1 MGEIEKK
8 KSKIGIIIAIIVI
21 LLVLIAG
28 AIGLHY
34 VIKHNYTVKYLN
46 QTNLIINNSN
56 VTESLKKHIYYD
68 NENGVIY
75 ISKPDIYNFFDN
87 TIIYDEKNNQVVTS
101 SSTKIASLPIDSTQ
115 IQVNSQNKTIKA
127 GAIIQDEVA
136 YVPIS
141 ELEEVYNIKVTNV
154 ANQARVYIDSLDRE
168 QKTAT
173 LKEDSS
179 IKYKP
184 TIISATLTKAKK
196 SETLTI
202 ANRSDYPVPNGW
214 TRVRTDDGTL
224 GYIQT
229 NKLNEFKTIREAT
242 QEKAKVEGTINL
254 VWDYYSEYVSAPDRT
269 GKINGTN
276 VVSPS
281 FFYMSK
287 YSTTNVYENVGEK
300 GKTYVNWAHQNGYK
314 IWPMFTNSNMTE
326 TSKMLSDYKSRETVI
341 NQLVNYI
348 TQYNLDGINIDFEG
362 MYETDKDNFSRFLI
376 ELRPRLNVL
385 GAVLSVDVTA
395 PDGAPEWSLCYD
407 RYTIGKTVDY
417 VMFMAYDQ
425 YGVSSTKA
433 GTTAGYNWIEANVK
447 KFLGQE
453 EVKAEKIVLGIP
465 FYTRVWKESNG
476 KLTSDVVNIGNVD
489 KIIPSDATKTW
500 NEDLQQYY
508 VEYTKNGATYK
519 IWVEDEKSI
528 ESKLNLISKYNL
540 AGAAFWEYDRA
551 TSSIWNLISSKLQT
565 K

>member
-1 MGEIEKK
+1 MSRFKET
-8 KSKIGIIIAIIVI
+8 KSKVGIIIAIIVV

-28 AIGLHY
+28 AIGAHY
-34 VIKHNYTVKYLN
+34 VIKHNYTVRYLN
-46 QTNLIINNSN
+46 QINLIINNSN
-56 VTESLKKHIYYD
+56 VTESLKKHIY

-87 TIIYDEKNNQVVTS
+87 TIVYDEKYNQVITG

-127 GAIIQDEVA
+127 GAIIKDEVA

-154 ANQARVYIDSLDRE
+154 ADQARVYIDSLDRE

-173 LKEDSS
+173 LKKDSK

-184 TIISATLTKAKK
+184 TIISATLTKAKQGD
-196 SETLTI
+196 TLTI

-214 TRVRTDDGTL
+214 TRVRTEDGTL

-229 NKLNEFKTIREAT
+229 NKLNEIKTIREKT
-242 QEKAKVEGTINL
+242 EEKAKMEGPISL
-254 VWDYYSEYVSAPDRT
+254 AWDYYSEYVSAPTRT
-269 GKINGTN
+269 GKIKGVN

-287 YSTTNVYENVGEK
+287 ESTDTVYENIGEK
-300 GKTYVNWAHQNGYK
+300 GKAYINWAHSNGYK
-314 IWPMFTNSNMTE
+314 VWPMLTNSNMSE
-326 TSKMLSDYKSRETVI
+326 TSKMLSDYKLRESVI
-341 NQLVNYI
+341 NQLVSYI
-348 TQYNLDGINIDFEG
+348 TQYNIDGVNIDFEG
-362 MYETDKDNFSRFLI
+362 MYETDKDNFSRLLI
-376 ELRPRLNVL
+376 ELRPRLNEL

-407 RYTIGKTVDY
+407 RYTIGKVADY

-425 YGVSSTKA
+425 YGVSATKA
-433 GTTAGYNWIEANVK
+433 GTTAGHNWVEANIK

-465 FYTRVWKESNG
+465 FYTRIWKESNG
-476 KLTSDVVNIGNVD
+476 NVTSDVVNIGNIERV
-489 KIIPSDATKTW
+489 IPSNVNKTW
-500 NEDLQQYY
+500 DDDLQQYY
-508 VEYTKNGATYK
+508 VEYTKGGATYK
-519 IWVEDEKSI
+519 MWIEDEKSI
-528 ESKLNLISKYNL
+528 ESKLNLVSKYNL
-540 AGAAFWEYDRA
+540 AGAAYWEYDRA
-551 TSSIWNLISSKLQT
+551 TSSIWNLISNKIN
-565 K
+565 